1 MYDLIE
7 HAESL
12 GLEVLFDDL
21 GARHAHIR
29 EDGVVVINES
39 RSHLLQR
46 VALAHECGHHVH
58 RHVHMVGARESRQ
71 EWQADEYAANL
82 LFGPREYAQAE
93 RMYGPDVTLIAR
105 ELGVPARMIH
115 AWRRAWRANAHRV
128 PRGFAAFG

>member
-21 GARHAHIR
+21 GARHAHVR
-29 EDGVVVINES
+29 EDGVVVVNDA
-39 RSHLLQR
+39 RSYLLQR
-46 VALAHECGHHVH
+46 AALAHECGHHVH
-58 RHVHMVGARESRQ
+58 CHVHAVGALESRQ
-71 EWQADEYAANL
+71 ERQADEYAANL

-93 RMYGPDVTLIAR
+93 RMYGPDATMIAR
-105 ELGVPARMIH
+105 ELGVPARMVH

-128 PRGFAAFG
+128 PRGFTVLG